1 MRKSGEFGYS
11 SHHDG
16 WSYVSLQ
23 SPENV
28 SQPNRSGPVSHGL
41 NPVRGQPQ
49 HPKIGGAHS
58 LGFIPPVDNK
68 DQPCSYYPPVHMAVP
83 GQTPRQV
90 MSDTED
96 CATARVR
103 RRGGRGGEE
112 ARERKLWRKSVIGL
126 GEAERSR
133 DIVYK
138 DFGIIDKPAKL
149 EAVSEIQSASH
160 RQSR

>member
-1 MRKSGEFGYS
+1 M
-11 SHHDG
+11 
-16 WSYVSLQ
+16 SLG
-23 SPENV
+23 V
-28 SQPNRSGPVSHGL
+28 
-41 NPVRGQPQ
+41 NPVRG
-49 HPKIGGAHS
+49 HPPHPLAGGARS
-58 LGFIPPVDNK
+58 LGFLPTVD
-68 DQPCSYYPPVHMAVP
+68 DDDHPSSYYPPVHMAVP

-96 CATARVR
+96 CARVG

-138 DFGIIDKPAKL
+138 DFGIDIPDQL
-149 EAVSEIQSASH
+149 GAVSERQSASH